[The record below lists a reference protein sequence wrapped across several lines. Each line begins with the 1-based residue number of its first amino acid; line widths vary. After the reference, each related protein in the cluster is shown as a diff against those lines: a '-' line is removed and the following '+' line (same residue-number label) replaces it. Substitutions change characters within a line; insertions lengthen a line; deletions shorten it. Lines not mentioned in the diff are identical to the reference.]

1 MGREL
6 GDKLVPLQSVYMRR
20 SLGSARRDGGL
31 RNLREDFE
39 AQGNLGPLT
48 VSGLRLEVDE
58 EESYTEAHGRLHQI
72 ITYLR
77 IKSTE
82 EVDEDCN
89 ESSFS
94 EPLL

>member
-20 SLGSARRDGGL
+20 SLGSARRVGGL

-39 AQGNLGPLT
+39 AQGNLEPLP

-58 EESYTEAHGRLHQI
+58 EESYMEAHGRFI
-72 ITYLR
+72 NLR
-77 IKSTE
+77 RLNPMEE

-89 ESSFS
+89 DSF
-94 EPLL
+94 